1 MLMKIGELARE
12 TGVSTQTIRFYERE
26 GLLPMPARSANGYRE
41 YGESTIDEI
50 QFIQECQAAGFT
62 LKEIRRLEGLD
73 PEKSATCSEMS
84 DLLTHKIEEID
95 RKIASLRKVRA
106 PISELQEQ
114 CASKL
119 AKDPCPALRQLV
131 GEP

>member
-50 QFIQECQAAGFT
+50 QFIQECHAAGFT
-62 LKEIRRLEGLD
+62 LREILILKGLNPEGA
-73 PEKSATCSEMS
+73 ATCSEMNE
-84 DLLTHKIEEID
+84 LLRAKIKGIEL
-95 RKIASLRKVRA
+95 KIASLRRVRA
-106 PISELQEQ
+106 KLSDLSEQ
-114 CASKL
+114 CSSNSDL
-119 AKDPCPALRQLV
+119 VSCPALKELI
-131 GEP
+131 G